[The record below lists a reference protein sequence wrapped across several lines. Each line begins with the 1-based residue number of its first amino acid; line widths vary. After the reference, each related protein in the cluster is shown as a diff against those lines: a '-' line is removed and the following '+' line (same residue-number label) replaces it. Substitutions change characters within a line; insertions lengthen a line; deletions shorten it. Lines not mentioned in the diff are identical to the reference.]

1 MASLSFSK
9 NADGHYEATA
19 TVEDDYAIHVEV
31 DDTDTLEICETHVQD
46 TEYAS
51 QFTKVI
57 HKAYDKSFHDV
68 VYPKYIKVKLS
79 TEPKSGKNY
88 II

>member
-1 MASLSFSK
+1 MTSLIFSK
-9 NADGHYEATA
+9 NADGHWEATA
-19 TVEDDYAIHVEV
+19 TVEEDYAIHVEV
-31 DDTDTLEICETHVQD
+31 NDTDTLEICETHV
-46 TEYAS
+46 

>member
-1 MASLSFSK
+1 MISLTFSK
-9 NADGHYEATA
+9 NADGHWEDTA
-19 TVEDDYAIHVEV
+19 TVEEDYAIHVEV
-31 DDTDTLEICETHVQD
+31 NDTDTLEICETHVQD

-68 VYPKYIKVKLS
+68 VYPKYIKIKLS
-79 TEPKSGKNY
+79 TEPKIGKNY